1 MATFMELQMRQ
12 STSYSLLAAA
22 FITLTLLASAGGAQ
36 TLLVANKTDNTVDLI
51 DVGTGES
58 MATLPTGMAP
68 HEIEVSSD
76 GSVAVI
82 SNYGNRDKPGSS
94 LTIVDVPGARVLR
107 TVDLGEH
114 SRPHGVA
121 WIGENR
127 VAVTT
132 EGSAHLLVVDIEA
145 GRVLD
150 QIPTN
155 QEISHMVATTPEGGR
170 AFVANIGSGTVT
182 AIDLKTGSKLA
193 DLDTGEGAEGIAVTP
208 DGSEVWITNRA
219 ADTLTIID
227 PQSLEIL
234 ATVACT
240 GFPIRVAITPNGDRA
255 LVSVARAGE
264 VVIFDVQQRRE
275 LTRRKLDL
283 STVPDASSR
292 LFGDSFGE
300 SPVPVGL
307 VIHPT
312 GDMAWV
318 AATQADV
325 VVVVDT
331 ESLEVKDLLRAGKEP
346 DGMSFSPASVGSH

>member
-1 MATFMELQMRQ
+1 MRP
-12 STSYSLLAAA
+12 STSSSLLFAA
-22 FITLTLLASAGGAQ
+22 FVVAMALVPSGSGAQ

-51 DVGTGES
+51 DVASGES
-58 MATLPTGMAP
+58 VATLPTGMAP
-68 HEIEVSSD
+68 HEIAVSSD
-76 GSVAVI
+76 GSLAVI
-82 SNYGNRDKPGSS
+82 SNYGNRDEPGSS

-145 GRVLD
+145 GRVVD
-150 QIPTN
+150 QISTQ

-182 AIDLKTGSKLA
+182 AIDLEVGAKLA
-193 DLDTGEGAEGIAVTP
+193 DVETGEGAEGIAVTP

-219 ADTLTIID
+219 ADTITIID
-227 PQSLEIL
+227 SQSLEIL
-234 ATVACT
+234 DTVACS
-240 GFPIRVAITPNGDRA
+240 GFPIRVAITPDGSKA

-264 VVIFDVQQRRE
+264 VVLFDVEQRSE

-283 STVPDASSR
+283 STVPDASTR

-312 GDMAWV
+312 GDLAWV
-318 AATQADV
+318 AATQADAV
-325 VVVVDT
+325 VVIDT
-331 ESLEVKDLLRAGKEP
+331 EDLEVQDLLRAGKEP
-346 DGMSFSPASVGSH
+346 DGMSYSPISVASERRPGAQ

>member
-1 MATFMELQMRQ
+1 MRQ
-12 STSYSLLAAA
+12 STSSSLLAALL
-22 FITLTLLASAGGAQ
+22 ITLTLVPSGAAAQ

-51 DVGTGES
+51 DLATGES

-76 GSVAVI
+76 GSLAVI

-107 TVDLGEH
+107 TVGLGEH

-121 WIGENR
+121 WIGDNR

-132 EGSAHLLVVDIEA
+132 EGSAHLLVVDVEA
-145 GRVLD
+145 GRVLE

-155 QEISHMVATTPEGGR
+155 QDISHMVATTPDGGR

-182 AIDLKTGSKLA
+182 AIDLTTGSKLA
-193 DLDTGEGAEGIAVTP
+193 DLETGEGAEGIAVTP

-219 ADTLTIID
+219 ADTITIID
-227 PQSLEIL
+227 PQSLETL
-234 ATVACT
+234 ETVACG
-240 GFPIRVAITPNGDRA
+240 GFPIRVAFVPDGDRA
-255 LVSVARAGE
+255 LVSVARTGE
-264 VVIFDVQQRRE
+264 VVVFDVVHRRE

-292 LFGDSFGE
+292 LFGDTFGE

-307 VIHPT
+307 VIHPA
-312 GDMAWV
+312 GELAWV
-318 AATQADV
+318 AATQADAV
-325 VVVVDT
+325 VVVQT